1 MEDGGGEWCGVETEY
16 ELCYDER
23 TAASAVSTGEAKGQ
37 NGFKENG

>member
-1 MEDGGGEWCGVETEY
+1 MEDGGGDWCGVETEY

-23 TAASAVSTGEAKGQ
+23 TVVVSTGEAKGR